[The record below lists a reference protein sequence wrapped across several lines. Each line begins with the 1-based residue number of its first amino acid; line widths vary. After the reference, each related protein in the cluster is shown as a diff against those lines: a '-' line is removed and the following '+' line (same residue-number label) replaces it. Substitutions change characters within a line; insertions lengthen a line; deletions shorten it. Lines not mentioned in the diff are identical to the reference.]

1 MNFWKHCVITRVNS
15 NYHRES
21 LIVGPRE
28 RTAWKHSQAQ
38 FYSRVSAETNIP
50 FRVKTMLGLG
60 GNCRVVL
67 LNSNERTVDAEKKL
81 CRPKI
86 MESVHAVVSLTRI
99 SSESHLLGYS
109 TVTVYSTSTSD
120 TLDSRYRLFVNSFN
134 CPTPHRLL
142 GDHIHNFPSMRINI
156 ARKTVM

>member
-21 LIVGPRE
+21 LLVGPRE
-28 RTAWKHSQAQ
+28 RTAWKHSQAKC
-38 FYSRVSAETNIP
+38 YSRVNAETNILL
-50 FRVKTMLGLG
+50 RIKTMLALG

-81 CRPKI
+81 CQPKI
-86 MESVHAVVSLTRI
+86 MESVQAVVRLTRI

-109 TVTVYSTSTSD
+109 RVTVYSTSTSD
-120 TLDSRYRLFVNSFN
+120 TLDSRYRLFVNSLN
-134 CPTPHRLL
+134 CPTSHRLL
-142 GDHIHNFPSMRINI
+142 GYRIHNFPSMRINI